1 MIIMFLI
8 IGLLILAS
16 GIFIYTKFGSELY
29 REDKEWIYIT
39 LNVVGTIVVVVSII
53 AGIVVGSSLTDRF
66 VIDEKIA
73 LHETENKVI
82 EEEIATV
89 AQEYKTYE
97 STTLESLKYAN
108 PTTIVGVFPELKS
121 NEIVKQQVDLYISN
135 NKEIK
140 ILKQSKLNHK
150 LLAWWLY
157 FGS

>member
-16 GIFIYTKFGSELY
+16 GIFIYTKFGSKLCY
-29 REDKEWIYIT
+29 EDMEWIYIT
-39 LNVVGTIVVVVSII
+39 LNVVGVIVIVISII
-53 AGIVVGSSLTDRF
+53 AGIIVGSTLTDRF
-66 VIDEKIA
+66 IIDEKIA
-73 LHETENKVI
+73 LHESENKVI
-82 EEEIATV
+82 EEEIATI

-97 STTLESLKYAN
+97 STTFESLKYTN
-108 PTTIVGVFPELKS
+108 PTTIVSVFPELKS
-121 NEIVKQQVDLYISN
+121 NEIVKQQVNLYISN

-140 ILKQSKLNHK
+140 MLKQSKLNHK

>member
-29 REDKEWIYIT
+29 HEDKEWIYIT
-39 LNVVGTIVVVVSII
+39 LNVVGTIVVVISII

-140 ILKQSKLNHK
+140 MLKQSKLNHK

>member
-8 IGLLILAS
+8 FGLLILAS
-16 GIFIYTKFGSELY
+16 GIFIYTKFGSKLY
-29 REDKEWIYIT
+29 HKDMEWIYIA
-39 LNVVGTIVVVVSII
+39 LNTVGIIVIAISII
-53 AGIVVGSSLTDRF
+53 AGIIVGSTLTDRF
-66 VIDEKIA
+66 IIDEKIA
-73 LHETENKVI
+73 LHESENKVI
-82 EEEIATV
+82 EEEIATI

-97 STTLESLKYAN
+97 STTFENLKYTN
-108 PTTIVGVFPELKS
+108 PTTIVSVFPELKS

-140 ILKQSKLNHK
+140 MLKQSKLNHK

>member
-16 GIFIYTKFGSELY
+16 GIFIYTKFGSKLY
-29 REDKEWIYIT
+29 HEDMEWIYIT
-39 LNVVGTIVVVVSII
+39 LNIVGVIVIVISII
-53 AGIVVGSSLTDRF
+53 AGIIVGSTLTDRF
-66 VIDEKIA
+66 IIDEKIA
-73 LHETENKVI
+73 LHESENKVI
-82 EEEIATV
+82 EEEIATI

-97 STTLESLKYAN
+97 STTFESLKYTN
-108 PTTIVGVFPELKS
+108 PTTIVSVFPELKS
-121 NEIVKQQVDLYISN
+121 NEIVKQQVNLYISN

-140 ILKQSKLNHK
+140 MLKQSKLNHK